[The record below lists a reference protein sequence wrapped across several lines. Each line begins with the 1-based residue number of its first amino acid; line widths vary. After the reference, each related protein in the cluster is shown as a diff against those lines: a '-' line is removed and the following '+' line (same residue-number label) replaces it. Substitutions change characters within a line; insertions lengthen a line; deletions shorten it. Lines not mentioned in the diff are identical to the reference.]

1 MTDLRG
7 FRLPYSPYF
16 RSSILLLIGILAIL
30 TWARPVL
37 ARQLQ
42 HISGT
47 GVSLEPMEGFK
58 PVSNFA
64 GFANLKK
71 GSILVAEMPEEAY
84 ASLSQL
90 LANIDAAKTNFAK
103 RGIIVERLEEIATAE
118 GGKAPLLTGSQ
129 TSGDTTYDKWMAVFK
144 GPRTVLITVTSPQS
158 NKLDSAAVRTMME
171 SVSVGPQASLADK
184 LAALPFTA
192 TAAPP
197 FRIVDSL
204 AGAVLGMTVG
214 DKDVDPARSQP
225 MLVIAYEP
233 ALVDDPA
240 ELEKNPKPARSLG
253 NPQIESRKHVNFA
266 GISGILLNGRC
277 EGHRRFSQYM
287 AVTHDNRL
295 ITMVFEAP
303 DSSFDGLTPTVE
315 AISRSVAIKR

>member
-1 MTDLRG
+1 
-7 FRLPYSPYF
+7 
-16 RSSILLLIGILAIL
+16 
-30 TWARPVL
+30 
-37 ARQLQ
+37 
-42 HISGT
+42 
-47 GVSLEPMEGFK
+47 MEGFK

-64 GFANLKK
+64 GFANQKK

-90 LANIDAAKTNFAK
+90 LGNIDAAKTNFAK
-103 RGIIVERLEEIATAE
+103 RGILVDRLEEIATAE

-158 NKLDSAAVRTMME
+158 NKLDSSAVRTMME
-171 SVSVGPQASLADK
+171 SVSVGRQGTLSDK

-192 TAAPP
+192 TATPP

-214 DKDVDPARSQP
+214 DKDLDPTRSQP
-225 MLVIAYEP
+225 MLVIAM
-233 ALVDDPA
+233 VDDPA
-240 ELEKNPKPARSLG
+240 ELENNPKAARSLG
-253 NPQIESRKHVNFA
+253 NPQIESRKQVNFA

-303 DSSFDGLTPTVE
+303 ESSFDGLTPAVE
-315 AISRSVAIKR
+315 AISGSVAIKR

>member
-1 MTDLRG
+1 MTGLRIL
-7 FRLPYSPYF
+7 RLVSV
-16 RSSILLLIGILAIL
+16 LLLIGSFAVP
-30 TWARPVL
+30 TRAKPVS

-42 HISGT
+42 HILGT

-64 GFANLKK
+64 GFANQKM

-84 ASLSQL
+84 AQLSQL
-90 LANIDAAKTNFAK
+90 FGNIDTAKSGFAT
-103 RGIIVERLEEIATAE
+103 RGVTVEKLEEIAAAD

-129 TSGDTTYDKWMAVFK
+129 TSGDTTYDKWIAVFK
-144 GPRTVLITVTSPQS
+144 GPKTVLITVTSPRS
-158 NKLDSAAVRTMME
+158 NKLNSSAVRTMME
-171 SVSVGPQASLADK
+171 SVSLGAQATLADK

-225 MLVIAYEP
+225 TLAIAYEP
-233 ALVDDPA
+233 ATVDDPA
-240 ELEKNPKPARSLG
+240 ELERNPTPARSLG
-253 NPQIESRKHVNFA
+253 NPRIESRKPVNFA

-277 EGHRRFSQYM
+277 DGHRRFSQYM
-287 AVTHDNRL
+287 AVTHDKRL
-295 ITMVFEAP
+295 ITMVFAAP
-303 DSSFDGLTPTVE
+303 ESGFDGLTPTVE
-315 AISRSVAIKR
+315 VIAGSVAIKTRD